1 MAESVLSE
9 VKGSADEVVDSV
21 LPQAESPV
29 FEVFQ
34 LYLSTDWS
42 RVVVLSRKGLDS
54 SSPLTA
60 TPSPGGENKN
70 KKLKMIFCNFKFL
83 APNSNAKKLNKNYL
97 I

>member
-34 LYLSTDWS
+34 LYRSTDWS
-42 RVVVLSRKGLDS
+42 RVVVLRRKGLDS

-60 TPSPGGENKN
+60 TPSPGGKNK
-70 KKLKMIFCNFKFL
+70 KKLKMIFFNFKFL

>member
-34 LYLSTDWS
+34 LYRSTDWS
-42 RVVVLSRKGLDS
+42 RVVVLSRKGLES
-54 SSPLTA
+54 SMSPLTA
-60 TPSPGGENKN
+60 TPSPGDEKSKN
-70 KKLKMIFCNFKFL
+70 KFWRQIQMQ
-83 APNSNAKKLNKNYL
+83 KKKQKIKIMYL

>member
-34 LYLSTDWS
+34 LYRSTDWS

-70 KKLKMIFCNFKFL
+70 RIENDLF
-83 APNSNAKKLNKNYL
+83 
-97 I
+97 

>member
-34 LYLSTDWS
+34 LYRSTDWS
-42 RVVVLSRKGLDS
+42 RVVVLRRKGLDS

-70 KKLKMIFCNFKFL
+70 KIENDLF
-83 APNSNAKKLNKNYL
+83 
-97 I
+97 